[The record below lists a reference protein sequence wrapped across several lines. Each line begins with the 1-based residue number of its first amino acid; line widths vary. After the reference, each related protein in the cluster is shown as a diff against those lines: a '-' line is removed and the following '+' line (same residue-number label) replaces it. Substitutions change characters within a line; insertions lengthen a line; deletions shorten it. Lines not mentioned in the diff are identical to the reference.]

1 MKTAKMK
8 SQKANK
14 CTTVDVAESRD
25 RAVAHILPSN
35 FFLILLL
42 VCRDATL

>member
-14 CTTVDVAESRD
+14 YTTVDDGESRD
-25 RAVAHILPSN
+25 RAFAYILPSY

-42 VCRDATL
+42 VCRDATM